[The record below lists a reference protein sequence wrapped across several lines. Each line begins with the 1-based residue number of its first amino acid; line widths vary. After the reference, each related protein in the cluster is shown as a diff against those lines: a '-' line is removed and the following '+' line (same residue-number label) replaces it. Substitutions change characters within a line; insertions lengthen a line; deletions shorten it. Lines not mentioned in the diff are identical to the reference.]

1 MLQTRLASLIA
12 LALATAGPAEAHCR
26 RAALTAGLD
35 TPRLASA
42 SGPAAPLEP
51 EWGAEPGDTTPSAPA
66 QPAASTTKR
75 DAAAPAST
83 PPPTSPAP
91 PKEASS
97 SPPGDA
103 LASVPS
109 EVPAPYTVAPGETL
123 RTVLTRWAAAS
134 GWQLVWEAPN
144 DYTLSATASFPGSL
158 EQAATHLMEAVHH
171 AGAPFGARM
180 AYGNRVLRVT
190 RVR

>member
-1 MLQTRLASLIA
+1 MLQTRLAPFIA
-12 LALATAGPAEAHCR
+12 LALVTTGAADAHCR

-35 TPRLASA
+35 TLRPTLASA
-42 SGPAAPLEP
+42 ARTAAPFEPELGAEPAGTGAPVQAKSASSAPKPETSSSTPTAARSATPPSDPAPAAPLP
-51 EWGAEPGDTTPSAPA
+51 PS
-66 QPAASTTKR
+66 
-75 DAAAPAST
+75 D
-83 PPPTSPAP
+83 
-91 PKEASS
+91 
-97 SPPGDA
+97 
-103 LASVPS
+103 VPS
-109 EVPAPYTVAPGETL
+109 PYTVAPGETL
-123 RTVLTRWAAAS
+123 RAVLTRWTAAS

-158 EQAATHLMEAVHH
+158 EQAATRLMEAVHS